1 MVSYSCQRCGCSF
14 KQKSHIYN
22 HLMRKNVCD
31 SIIEDI
37 SVEKCLEILNKKSLN
52 KCKYCD
58 KKFKYKSYLKRHI
71 ISCQENYIEKLEE
84 EKRNLIECKTVT
96 INNITIDNSKNI
108 TMNSYNQTDIDV
120 LKDDIEKL
128 KIKNKKDEEVILNL
142 LEMIHLNNKYPQN
155 HNLYIENCNL
165 KRMMKLEGDKF
176 EEKGRGYKAI
186 EDFIKTDVSQYFEN
200 STFLGNSEIN
210 TIYESLMTKYENYD
224 ADDRKN
230 KQRDND
236 DKSNLLH
243 KFYELFY
250 NGKELVKN
258 TARDNG
264 IKVK

>member
-1 MVSYSCQRCGCSF
+1 MVFYSCPRCLYETSHKATMRRHYSRKLKCKTIHSR
-14 KQKSHIYN
+14 KSI
-22 HLMRKNVCD
+22 KD
-31 SIIEDI
+31 
-37 SVEKCLEILNKKSLN
+37 CLKELETNKK
-52 KCKYCD
+52 
-58 KKFKYKSYLKRHI
+58 KSYDELER
-71 ISCQENYIEKLEE
+71 ENKM
-84 EKRNLIECKTVT
+84 LIECKTVV
-96 INNITIDNSKNI
+96 INNNITNNIDNSKNI
-108 TMNSYNQTDIDV
+108 TNIDNSKNITINSYNQTDIDV
-120 LKDDIEKL
+120 LKDDVEKL
-128 KIKNKKDEEVILNL
+128 KIKNKKDEEVILSL
-142 LEMIHLNNKYPQN
+142 LEMIHLNDKYPQN

-236 DKSNLLH
+236 NKSNLLH